1 VPKPDQPK
9 ENIMPTSPLYDST
22 RQHLAA
28 QLPDALASQIETLA
42 LVVVGISQSV
52 SAQIGKIARALPL
65 DTTAAAKEQRLRRLL
80 DNQRLTQTKHYQPLA
95 KAALHGLKGQRVQ
108 LLIDRVLLRDSHN
121 ILVVSIGFRR
131 RSLPLVWHSLEH
143 RGQSGLADQ
152 QALLRQ
158 ALSLLPERVRVSI
171 HGDSEFRNQE
181 LFSWI
186 RSQGHDAMLGVPGRT
201 LLSLTPEGQATPL
214 SSWLPNRDS
223 VAYLTDVY
231 LTEGRHGP
239 VNLLAWWDKDDD
251 GTLIVRAVMTNLPA
265 TWQTYVRGRRRMWIE
280 TVFRDW
286 QRGGFHLDTSGV
298 SDRERFAR
306 LLLALVIAYLWLV
319 AVGRWVVKRG
329 YRTLVDDGPARSWKY
344 SLFQIGVA
352 WKERLSSY
360 TQALP
365 MVWILYL

>member
-1 VPKPDQPK
+1 
-9 ENIMPTSPLYDST
+9 MPTPPLYDST
-22 RQHLAA
+22 RKHLAA
-28 QLPDALASQIETLA
+28 QLPEALASQIDTMA
-42 LVVVGISQSV
+42 LVVVGIGASV

-65 DTTAAAKEQRLRRLL
+65 DTTKAAKEQRIRRLL
-80 DNQRLTQTKHYQPLA
+80 DNERLTQSQHYQPLA

-108 LLIDRVLLRDSHN
+108 LLIDRVLLRDTHN

-131 RSLPLVWHSLEH
+131 RSLPLAWIALEH

-152 QALLRQ
+152 KHVLSQ

-171 HGDSEFRNQE
+171 HGDSEFRSQE

-186 RSQGHDAMLGVPGRT
+186 RHQGQDAMLGVTGGT
-201 LLSLTPEGQATPL
+201 LLALTPDGEAHAL
-214 SSWLPNRDS
+214 ASWLPDRDS
-223 VAYLTDVY
+223 VAYLNQVY

-239 VNLLAWWDKDDD
+239 VNVLAWWDKDDD
-251 GTLIVRAVMTNLPA
+251 GKLIVRAVMTNLPA

-280 TVFRDW
+280 TIFRDW
-286 QRGGFHLDTSGV
+286 QSGGFHLDASGI

-306 LLLALVIAYLWLV
+306 LLIPLVIAYLWLV

-329 YRTLVDDGPARSWKY
+329 YRCLVDDGPARSWKY

-352 WKERLSSY
+352 WKERLTSY
-360 TQALP
+360 TQAIPL
-365 MVWILYL
+365 VLVLYL